1 MWSPLIE
8 ESMRSRVSQQMMNVQ
23 DWLPTLHSAAGR
35 YIYSIVNKLLLGLY
49 SNILLGGKSSQLPS
63 MDGLDM
69 WDALT
74 KGGQSPRNLML
85 HNIDDSR
92 LIAAVRV
99 GDWKFIRGGICAQ
112 NCI

>member
-1 MWSPLIE
+1 
-8 ESMRSRVSQQMMNVQ
+8 
-23 DWLPTLHSAAGR
+23 
-35 YIYSIVNKLLLGLY
+35 
-49 SNILLGGKSSQLPS
+49 
-63 MDGLDM
+63 M

-99 GDWKFIRGGICAQ
+99 GDWKFIRGWNLDESNLSTYLFTRMVFNSNRHDLQ
-112 NCI
+112 R